1 MVSNNVAMSAPG
13 SGRTIQCGRRT
24 LLLDRTLIMGV
35 VNVTPDSFSDGGLFL
50 NTERAVEHAQ
60 VLVEEGAD
68 IVDVGGESSR
78 PGSDPVSEEEELKR
92 VGPVV
97 TALAEKLNV
106 PISIDTYKPHTADR
120 CLNLG
125 ATMVNDITGLRGAA
139 MREVVARH
147 DVPAVIMHMK
157 GEPKTM
163 QENPSYGDVVSDVK
177 DFLAGRALEAER
189 YGVRQVVIDPGIGF
203 GKTLAHNMTLLR
215 RLSEF
220 KELPYPV
227 LVGVSRKSSIGQIT
241 GAPVD
246 ERLPGTL
253 AATAIA
259 VLNGA
264 DIVRVHDVKECRQVV
279 QVAEAIRSA

>member
-1 MVSNNVAMSAPG
+1 MSAPG

>member
-1 MVSNNVAMSAPG
+1 MSAPA
-13 SGRTIQCGRRT
+13 SVRTIQCGRRT
-24 LLLDRTLIMGV
+24 LLLQRTLIMGV

-50 NTERAVEHAQ
+50 ATECAVKHAKR
-60 VLVEEGAD
+60 LVEEGAD

-78 PGSDPVSEEEELKR
+78 PGSDPVSEEEELNR

-97 TALAEKLNV
+97 TALVKNLNV
-106 PISIDTYKPHTADR
+106 PISIDTYKPRTADR
-120 CLNLG
+120 CLDLG
-125 ATMVNDITGLRGAA
+125 ATMVNDITGLRCAD
-139 MREVVARH
+139 MRQVVARH

-163 QENPSYGDVVSDVK
+163 QQNPSYGDVVSDVK
-177 DFLAGRALEAER
+177 DFLSRRALAAEQS
-189 YGVRQVVIDPGIGF
+189 GVRQVVIDPGIGF
-203 GKTLAHNMTLLR
+203 GKTVAHNMTLLR

-227 LVGVSRKSSIGQIT
+227 LIGVSRKSSLGQIT

-264 DIVRVHDVKECRQVV
+264 DVVRVHDVKECRQAV
-279 QVAEAIRSA
+279 QIAEAIRSA

>member
-1 MVSNNVAMSAPG
+1 MSAPA
-13 SGRTIQCGRRT
+13 SVRTIQCGRRT
-24 LLLDRTLIMGV
+24 LLLHRTLIMGV

-50 NTERAVEHAQ
+50 ATECAVEHAKR
-60 VLVEEGAD
+60 LVEEGAD

-78 PGSDPVSEEEELKR
+78 PGSDPVTEEEELNR

-97 TALAEKLNV
+97 SALVKNLHV
-106 PISIDTYKPHTADR
+106 PISIDTYKPRTADR
-120 CLNLG
+120 CLDLG
-125 ATMVNDITGLRGAA
+125 ATMVNDITGLRYAD
-139 MREVVARH
+139 MRQVVARH

-177 DFLAGRALEAER
+177 DFLSRRALAAEQS
-189 YGVRQVVIDPGIGF
+189 GVRQVVIDPGIGF
-203 GKTLAHNMTLLR
+203 GKTVAHNMTLLR

-227 LVGVSRKSSIGQIT
+227 LIGVSRKSSIGQIT

-264 DIVRVHDVKECRQVV
+264 DVVRVHDVKECREAV

>member
-1 MVSNNVAMSAPG
+1 MSAPA
-13 SGRTIQCGRRT
+13 SVRTIQCGRRT
-24 LLLDRTLIMGV
+24 LLLHRTLIMGV

-50 NTERAVEHAQ
+50 ATECAVEHAKR
-60 VLVEEGAD
+60 LVEEGAD

-78 PGSDPVSEEEELKR
+78 PGSDPVTEEEELNR

-97 TALAEKLNV
+97 TALVKNLNV
-106 PISIDTYKPHTADR
+106 PISIDTYKPRTADR
-120 CLNLG
+120 CLDLG
-125 ATMVNDITGLRGAA
+125 ATMVNDITGLRCAD
-139 MREVVARH
+139 MRQVVARH

-163 QENPSYGDVVSDVK
+163 QQNPSYGDVVSDVK
-177 DFLAGRALEAER
+177 DFLSRRALAAEQS
-189 YGVRQVVIDPGIGF
+189 GVRQVVIDPGIGF
-203 GKTLAHNMTLLR
+203 GKTVAHNMTLLR

-227 LVGVSRKSSIGQIT
+227 LIGVSRKSSIGQIT

-264 DIVRVHDVKECRQVV
+264 DVVRVHDVKECRQAV
-279 QVAEAIRSA
+279 QIAEAIRSA

>member
-1 MVSNNVAMSAPG
+1 MSTLVSAKS
-13 SGRTIQCGRRT
+13 IECGRHV
-24 LLLDRTLIMGV
+24 LSLERTLIMGV

-50 NTERAVEHAQ
+50 YADRAIEHAQ
-60 VLVEEGAD
+60 RLVDEGANL
-68 IVDVGGESSR
+68 IDVGGESSR
-78 PGSDPVSEEEELKR
+78 PGSDPVSQEDELKR

-97 TALAEKLNV
+97 ESLAAKLSV
-106 PISIDTYKPHTADR
+106 PISIDTYKPSTADR
-120 CLNLG
+120 CLGLG
-125 ATMVNDITGLRGAA
+125 ATMLNDITGLRDDA
-139 MREVVARH
+139 MREVAARH
-147 DVPAVIMHMK
+147 DVPAVIMHMQ

-163 QENPSYGDVVSDVK
+163 QAEPSYGDVVSEVK
-177 DFLAGRALEAER
+177 DFLAQRAREAETA
-189 YGVRQVVIDPGIGF
+189 GVRQVIIDPGIGF

-220 KELPYPV
+220 NGLPYPL
-227 LVGVSRKSSIGQIT
+227 LVGVSRKSSIGLIT

-264 DIVRVHDVKECRQVV
+264 NIVRVHDVKECKQAVRI
-279 QVAEAIRSA
+279 AEAIRGG

>member
-1 MVSNNVAMSAPG
+1 
-13 SGRTIQCGRRT
+13 
-24 LLLDRTLIMGV
+24 MGV

-50 NTERAVEHAQ
+50 ATECAVKHAKR
-60 VLVEEGAD
+60 LVEEGAD

-78 PGSDPVSEEEELKR
+78 PGSDPVSEEEELNR

-97 TALAEKLNV
+97 TALVKNLNV
-106 PISIDTYKPHTADR
+106 PISIDTYKPRTADR
-120 CLNLG
+120 CLDLG
-125 ATMVNDITGLRGAA
+125 ATMVNDITGLRCAD
-139 MREVVARH
+139 MRQVVARH
-147 DVPAVIMHMK
+147 DIPAVIMHMK

-163 QENPSYGDVVSDVK
+163 QQNPSYGDVVSDVK
-177 DFLAGRALEAER
+177 DFLSRRALAAEQS
-189 YGVRQVVIDPGIGF
+189 GVRQVVIDPGIGF
-203 GKTLAHNMTLLR
+203 GKTVAHNMTLLR

-227 LVGVSRKSSIGQIT
+227 LIGVSRKSSLGQIT

-264 DIVRVHDVKECRQVV
+264 DVVRVHDVKECRQAV
-279 QVAEAIRSA
+279 QIAEAIRSA

>member
-1 MVSNNVAMSAPG
+1 MSAPA
-13 SGRTIQCGRRT
+13 SVRTIQCGRRT
-24 LLLDRTLIMGV
+24 LLLHRTLIMGV

-50 NTERAVEHAQ
+50 ATECAVEHAKR
-60 VLVEEGAD
+60 LVEEGAD

-78 PGSDPVSEEEELKR
+78 PGSDPVTEEEELNR

-97 TALAEKLNV
+97 SALVKNLHV
-106 PISIDTYKPHTADR
+106 PISIDTYKPRTADR
-120 CLNLG
+120 CLDLG
-125 ATMVNDITGLRGAA
+125 ATMVNDITGLRYAD
-139 MREVVARH
+139 MRQVVARH

-177 DFLAGRALEAER
+177 DFLSRRALAAEQS
-189 YGVRQVVIDPGIGF
+189 GVRQVVIDPGIGF
-203 GKTLAHNMTLLR
+203 GKTVAHNMTLLR

-227 LVGVSRKSSIGQIT
+227 LIGVSRKSSIGQIT

-264 DIVRVHDVKECRQVV
+264 DVVRVHDVKECRQAV

>member
-1 MVSNNVAMSAPG
+1 
-13 SGRTIQCGRRT
+13 
-24 LLLDRTLIMGV
+24 MGV

-50 NTERAVEHAQ
+50 ATECAVEHAKR
-60 VLVEEGAD
+60 LVEEGAD

-78 PGSDPVSEEEELKR
+78 PGSDPVTEEEELNR

-97 TALAEKLNV
+97 TALVKNLNV
-106 PISIDTYKPHTADR
+106 PISIDTYKPRTADR
-120 CLNLG
+120 CLDLG
-125 ATMVNDITGLRGAA
+125 ATMVNDITGLRCAD
-139 MREVVARH
+139 MRQVVARH

-163 QENPSYGDVVSDVK
+163 QQNPSYGDVVSDVK
-177 DFLAGRALEAER
+177 DFLLRRALAAEQS
-189 YGVRQVVIDPGIGF
+189 GVRQVVIDPGIGF
-203 GKTLAHNMTLLR
+203 GKTVAHNMTLLR

-227 LVGVSRKSSIGQIT
+227 LIGVSRKSSIGQIT
-241 GAPVD
+241 GAWVD

-264 DIVRVHDVKECRQVV
+264 DVVRVHDVKECRQAV
-279 QVAEAIRSA
+279 QIAEAIRSA

>member
-1 MVSNNVAMSAPG
+1 MSAPA
-13 SGRTIQCGRRT
+13 SVRTIQCGGRT
-24 LLLDRTLIMGV
+24 LLLHRTLIMGV

-50 NTERAVEHAQ
+50 ATECAVEHAKH
-60 VLVEEGAD
+60 LVEEGAD

-78 PGSDPVSEEEELKR
+78 PGSDPVTEEEELNR

-97 TALAEKLNV
+97 TALAKKLNV
-106 PISIDTYKPHTADR
+106 PISIDTYKPRTADR
-120 CLNLG
+120 CLDLG
-125 ATMVNDITGLRGAA
+125 ATMVNDITGLRCAD
-139 MREVVARH
+139 MRQVVARH

-177 DFLAGRALEAER
+177 DFLSRRALAAEQS
-189 YGVRQVVIDPGIGF
+189 GVRQVVIDPGIGF
-203 GKTLAHNMTLLR
+203 GKTVAHNMTLLR

-227 LVGVSRKSSIGQIT
+227 LIGVSRKSSIGQIT

-264 DIVRVHDVKECRQVV
+264 DVVRVHDVKECRQAV
-279 QVAEAIRSA
+279 QIAEAIRSA

>member
-1 MVSNNVAMSAPG
+1 
-13 SGRTIQCGRRT
+13 
-24 LLLDRTLIMGV
+24 MGV

-50 NTERAVEHAQ
+50 TTERAVEHAQ
-60 VLVEEGAD
+60 RLVEEGAD

-78 PGSDPVSEEEELKR
+78 PGSDPVTEEEELNR

-97 TALAEKLNV
+97 TALAKKLNV
-106 PISIDTYKPHTADR
+106 PISIDTCKPRTADR
-120 CLNLG
+120 CLDLG
-125 ATMVNDITGLRGAA
+125 ATMVNDITGLRCAG
-139 MREVVARH
+139 MRQVVAHH

-163 QENPSYGDVVSDVK
+163 QADPSYGDVVSDVK
-177 DFLAGRALEAER
+177 DFLSRRALAAEQS
-189 YGVRQVVIDPGIGF
+189 GVRQVVIDPGIGF
-203 GKTLAHNMTLLR
+203 GKTVAHNMTLLR

-227 LVGVSRKSSIGQIT
+227 LIGVSRKSSIGQIT

-264 DIVRVHDVKECRQVV
+264 DVVRVHDVKECRQAV
-279 QVAEAIRSA
+279 QIAEAIRSA

>member
-1 MVSNNVAMSAPG
+1 
-13 SGRTIQCGRRT
+13 
-24 LLLDRTLIMGV
+24 MGV

-50 NTERAVEHAQ
+50 ATECAVEHAKR
-60 VLVEEGAD
+60 LVEEGAD

-78 PGSDPVSEEEELKR
+78 PGSDPVTEEEELNR
-92 VGPVV
+92 IGPVV
-97 TALAEKLNV
+97 TALVKNLNV
-106 PISIDTYKPHTADR
+106 PISIDTYKPRTADR
-120 CLNLG
+120 SLDLG
-125 ATMVNDITGLRGAA
+125 ATMVNDITGLRCAD
-139 MREVVARH
+139 MRQVVARH

-177 DFLAGRALEAER
+177 DFLSRRALAAEQS
-189 YGVRQVVIDPGIGF
+189 GVRQVVIDPGIGF
-203 GKTLAHNMTLLR
+203 GKTVAHNMTLLQ

-227 LVGVSRKSSIGQIT
+227 LIGVSRKSSIGQIT

-264 DIVRVHDVKECRQVV
+264 DVVRVHDVKECRQAV
-279 QVAEAIRSA
+279 QIAEAIRSA

>member
-1 MVSNNVAMSAPG
+1 MSAPA
-13 SGRTIQCGRRT
+13 SVRTIRCGRRT
-24 LLLDRTLIMGV
+24 LLLHRTLIMGV

-50 NTERAVEHAQ
+50 DAERAVEHAKR
-60 VLVEEGAD
+60 LVEEGAD

-78 PGSDPVSEEEELKR
+78 PGSDPVTGEEELNR

-97 TALAEKLNV
+97 TALAKKLNV
-106 PISIDTYKPHTADR
+106 PISIDTYKPGTADR
-120 CLNLG
+120 CLDLG
-125 ATMVNDITGLRGAA
+125 ATMVNDITGLRCAA
-139 MREVVARH
+139 MRQVVARH

-177 DFLAGRALEAER
+177 DFLARRALVAEQS
-189 YGVRQVVIDPGIGF
+189 GVRQVVIDPGIGF
-203 GKTLAHNMTLLR
+203 GKTVAHNMTLLR
-215 RLSEF
+215 RLSEL
-220 KELPYPV
+220 KALPYPV
-227 LVGVSRKSSIGQIT
+227 LIGVSRKSSIGQIT
-241 GAPVD
+241 GATVD

-264 DIVRVHDVKECRQVV
+264 DVVRVHDVKECSQAV
-279 QVAEAIRSA
+279 QIAEAIRSA

>member
-1 MVSNNVAMSAPG
+1 
-13 SGRTIQCGRRT
+13 
-24 LLLDRTLIMGV
+24 MGV

-50 NTERAVEHAQ
+50 ATECAVEHAKR
-60 VLVEEGAD
+60 LVEEGAD

-78 PGSDPVSEEEELKR
+78 PGSDPVTEEEELNR
-92 VGPVV
+92 IGPVV
-97 TALAEKLNV
+97 TALVKNLNV
-106 PISIDTYKPHTADR
+106 PISIDTYKPRTADC
-120 CLNLG
+120 CLDLG
-125 ATMVNDITGLRGAA
+125 ATMVNDITGLRCPD

-163 QENPSYGDVVSDVK
+163 QQNPSYGDVVSDVK
-177 DFLAGRALEAER
+177 DFLSRRALAAEQS
-189 YGVRQVVIDPGIGF
+189 GVRQVVIDPGIGF
-203 GKTLAHNMTLLR
+203 GKTVAHNMTLLS

-227 LVGVSRKSSIGQIT
+227 LIGVSRKSSIGQIT
-241 GAPVD
+241 GTPVD

-264 DIVRVHDVKECRQVV
+264 DVVRVHDVKECRQAV
-279 QVAEAIRSA
+279 QIAEAIRSA